1 MTIEIPTEN
10 ICEHDPKKRARER
23 ASHHHQSNHLE
34 SDAVKLTVP
43 DDMSAYAAWTG
54 LLKNS

>member
-1 MTIEIPTEN
+1 MTIEIPTKNE
-10 ICEHDPKKRARER
+10 CAHDAGNR
-23 ASHHHQSNHLE
+23 HHQSNHLE

-43 DDMSAYAAWTG
+43 DDMSVYAAWTG

>member
-10 ICEHDPKKRARER
+10 VWWAWFRER
-23 ASHHHQSNHLE
+23 VNRHQSNHLE

-43 DDMSAYAAWTG
+43 DDMSGYAAWTG